1 MITVSYH
8 ANLKE
13 IPAEIAAVFA
23 HGQGPFDALAWFELC
38 VEHDGLKPVLAVAQD
53 GEALAAL
60 PLAMGSDGLRPLANW
75 YAFTVG
81 PICTPDADSL
91 SLLTAMAQDLQQTG
105 HQRITLWPVPD
116 EQGRASLLASALKQA
131 GWFVSKDICD
141 TNHHLPV
148 NGRSYAQYL
157 SARPGPLRSTLKRKG
172 KKVDITL
179 HQQWSEA
186 AWEDYEAVY
195 AASWKPEEGS
205 PALLRAFAQQQAQ
218 AGQLRLGLAYAA
230 LDGRYQPV
238 AAQLWTVEA
247 GTAYIHKLAY
257 HEAAKPLSPG
267 TSLSAAL
274 FQQVIDE
281 DKVAWID
288 FGTGDDPYKRDWM
301 EAERP
306 RYRITAYRKDAAKQ
320 WPAIAKYLVKRLLR
334 RS

>member
-1 MITVSYH
+1 VITVSYH

-23 HGQGPFDALAWFELC
+23 HGQGPFDALAWFNLC
-38 VEHDGLKPVLAVAQD
+38 VEYDGIEPLLAVAQD
-53 GEALAAL
+53 GDHIALL
-60 PLAMGSDGLRPLANW
+60 PLSIGPDGLRPLANW

-81 PICTPDADSL
+81 PIVSPDTDGLA
-91 SLLTAMAQDLQQTG
+91 LLTAIALDLRHMG

-116 EQGRASLLASALKQA
+116 ENGFARLLAAALQKG
-131 GWFVSKDICD
+131 GWFVANDICD
-141 TNHHLPV
+141 TNHHLMV

-157 SARPGPLRSTLKRKG
+157 AARPGPLRSTLKRKG

-205 PALLRAFAQQQAQ
+205 PALLRTFARQQSEV
-218 AGQLRLGLAYAA
+218 GQLRLGLAYAA

-281 DKVAWID
+281 DTVAWID
-288 FGTGDDPYKRDWM
+288 FGTGDDAYKRDWM

-306 RYRITAYRKDAAKQ
+306 RYRIAAYRPDALTQ
-320 WPAIAKYLVKRLLR
+320 WPAIAKCLAKRLLR